1 MPINT
6 DKSAQVWAV
15 LPRDKYNELRQ
26 LAEQQQRSISK
37 QAAYIIIQ
45 YLDKQ
50 PKSKKRTKA

>member
-15 LPRDKYNELRQ
+15 LPKDKYNELRQ

-37 QAAYIIIQ
+37 QAAYIILQ

-50 PKSKKRTKA
+50 PKPKK

>member
-6 DKSAQVWAV
+6 DKSSQVWAV
-15 LPRDKYNELRQ
+15 LPKDKYEQLRQ

-37 QAAYIIIQ
+37 QAAHIIIQ

-50 PKSKKRTKA
+50 PKPKK